1 MFKDIA
7 QMEKEIEEFR
17 NNIVASSE
25 LIKGIEDL
33 TEATK
38 KQKESF
44 DSSSVALVKKLD
56 ACIEQFKEDHNS
68 ALQALETK
76 NVATIDE
83 LKQAIATNMEDWLS
97 HLEETKISI
106 EAYKATIIRISG
118 EQQDFFNSSSEALVK
133 KLDACIDQF
142 KADHNSALQTLE
154 NKNAA
159 TIDELKQA
167 IATNMEGWLSHLES
181 AKASIESCEAAIT
194 KNSNEQIRNLSDECT
209 RIISEMQSNFA
220 TQQSAYLAKLEETDK
235 TISSYQSATE
245 EKYKSFVQRLEAINV
260 DQVFKEVQDLKKS
273 IQTKF
278 AILMTGVGIAVV
290 AAILSIVIK

>member
-1 MFKDIA
+1 MFEDIA

-38 KQKESF
+38 KQKEAF

-56 ACIEQFKEDHNS
+56 ACIEQFKADHNS
-68 ALQALETK
+68 ALQTLEDK
-76 NVATIDE
+76 NAATIDE

-97 HLEETKISI
+97 HLE
-106 EAYKATIIRISG
+106 
-118 EQQDFFNSSSEALVK
+118 
-133 KLDACIDQF
+133 
-142 KADHNSALQTLE
+142 
-154 NKNAA
+154 
-159 TIDELKQA
+159 
-167 IATNMEGWLSHLES
+167 S
-181 AKASIESCEAAIT
+181 AKASIESCEATIT
-194 KNSNEQIRNLSDECT
+194 KNSNEQIKNLSDECT

-220 TQQSAYLAKLEETDK
+220 AQQSAYLTKLEETDK
-235 TISSYQSATE
+235 TISSYQSAAE
-245 EKYKSFVQRLEAINV
+245 EKYKSFVQRLEATNV
-260 DQVFKEVQDLKKS
+260 DQIFKEVQDLKRS

-278 AILMTGVGIAVV
+278 AILMAGVGIAIV